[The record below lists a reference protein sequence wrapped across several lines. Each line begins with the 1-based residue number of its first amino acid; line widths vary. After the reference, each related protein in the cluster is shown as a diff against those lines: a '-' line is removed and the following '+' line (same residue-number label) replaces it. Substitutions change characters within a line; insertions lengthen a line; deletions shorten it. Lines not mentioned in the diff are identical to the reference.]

1 MPTRKNGD
9 RPVDLHDHSLYINRE
24 LSWIEFNRRVLEE
37 ALDKRYPLLER
48 LKFLAIFFSNLDEF
62 FMIRVSGLRRQ
73 LTAMAFESPPDAMKP
88 AEQLEAIRSALKP
101 LLLESLELWCKDLQ
115 PKMAEAGI
123 HILNYSDVKGKQRK
137 LLRSYFE
144 REIYP
149 VLTPLAFDPGHPF
162 PHISNLSMNL
172 AVVINDPIQGERFA
186 RLKVPDTFPR
196 LLGIPSEEKADKYE
210 RLGLAESKS
219 THFVWLEQVVA
230 ANLDILFPGL
240 EVVSAH
246 PFRITRDADVE
257 IEEDEADDLLATI
270 EESVGQR
277 QFGLAIRLEVDQ
289 DMPSRI
295 RDILV
300 RNLQLARYQV
310 YKMEPPL
317 GAADLMQL
325 TRIDRPDL
333 KDPPFLSSVP
343 PSFAKGDDMFSV
355 IRSRNIM
362 LYHPYDSFNP
372 VVDFIQAAAHDPDV
386 LAIKQTL
393 YRVGPNS
400 PVVQALLEAREDGKQ
415 VAVLVELKA
424 RFDEENNIEWARA
437 LERAGV
443 HVVYGLVGLKTHAKM
458 TMVVRREADGIT
470 RYIHLG
476 TGNYNPVTARIYT
489 DIGYFTCDPAIGAD
503 VSDLFNALT
512 GYSRKDKY
520 NKLLVAPG
528 NMRQGLLDRI
538 EREIECRKKNG
549 DGSLAFKMNAL
560 VDRACIQALYR
571 ASQAGVKIDL
581 QVRGMCCL
589 RPGVS
594 GVSENIRVTSVVG
607 RFLEHARMFYF
618 HNGGNE
624 EILVGSADMMPRNL
638 DRRVEILFP
647 IDDPRWREVL
657 RRDILDVHLRDNVQS
672 RRLLP
677 DGNYERLK
685 AGKDPELNSQ
695 QRMIDMRGTWHSEE

>member
-1 MPTRKNGD
+1 MPGRKNGD
-9 RPVDLHDHSLYINRE
+9 LPVDLHDHSLYINRE

-73 LTAMAFESPPDAMKP
+73 LTAMAFESPPDSMKP

-101 LLLESLELWCKDLQ
+101 LLLQSLELWCKDLL
-115 PKMAEAGI
+115 PKMTEAGI
-123 HILNYSDVKGKQRK
+123 HILNYSDLKGKQRK
-137 LLRSYFE
+137 LLRNYFE

-210 RLGLAESKS
+210 RLGLAESKA
-219 THFVWLEQVVA
+219 TYFVWLEQVVA

-277 QFGLAIRLEVDQ
+277 QFGLAIRLEVDK
-289 DMPSRI
+289 DMPGRI

-310 YKMEPPL
+310 YKMERPL
-317 GAADLMQL
+317 GAADLMQF

-333 KDPPFLSSVP
+333 KDQPFLPAVP
-343 PSFAKGDDMFSV
+343 PSLAKDDDMFSV
-355 IRSRNIM
+355 IRQRNIL

-372 VVDFIQAAAHDPDV
+372 VVDFIQAAARDPDV

-400 PVVQALLEAREDGKQ
+400 PVVQALLEARDNGKQ

-437 LERAGV
+437 LERA
-443 HVVYGLVGLKTHAKM
+443 
-458 TMVVRREADGIT
+458 
-470 RYIHLG
+470 
-476 TGNYNPVTARIYT
+476 
-489 DIGYFTCDPAIGAD
+489 
-503 VSDLFNALT
+503 
-512 GYSRKDKY
+512 
-520 NKLLVAPG
+520 
-528 NMRQGLLDRI
+528 
-538 EREIECRKKNG
+538 
-549 DGSLAFKMNAL
+549 
-560 VDRACIQALYR
+560 
-571 ASQAGVKIDL
+571 
-581 QVRGMCCL
+581 
-589 RPGVS
+589 
-594 GVSENIRVTSVVG
+594 
-607 RFLEHARMFYF
+607 
-618 HNGGNE
+618 
-624 EILVGSADMMPRNL
+624 
-638 DRRVEILFP
+638 
-647 IDDPRWREVL
+647 
-657 RRDILDVHLRDNVQS
+657 
-672 RRLLP
+672 
-677 DGNYERLK
+677 
-685 AGKDPELNSQ
+685 
-695 QRMIDMRGTWHSEE
+695 

>member
-1 MPTRKNGD
+1 MPARKNGD
-9 RPVDLHDHSLYINRE
+9 SSVDLGDPRLYINRE
-24 LSWIEFNRRVLEE
+24 LSLIEFNRRVLEE
-37 ALDKRYPLLER
+37 AFDKRHPLVER
-48 LKFLAIFFSNLDEF
+48 VKFLAIFFSNLDEF

-88 AEQLEAIRSALKP
+88 AEQLESVRSALKP
-101 LLLESLELWCKDLQ
+101 LLLQAFDLWRKDLL
-115 PKMAEAGI
+115 PKMTEAGI
-123 HILNYSDVKGKQRK
+123 HILNYSDLKGKQRK
-137 LLRSYFE
+137 LLRNYFE

-172 AVVINDPIQGERFA
+172 AVVINDPIHGERFA
-186 RLKVPDTFPR
+186 RLKVPDVFPR

-210 RLGLAESKS
+210 RLGLTESKS
-219 THFVWLEQVVA
+219 TYFVWLEQVVA
-230 ANLDILFPGL
+230 ANLDLLFPGL
-240 EVVSAH
+240 EVASAH

-277 QFGLAIRLEVDQ
+277 QFGLAIRLEVDK
-289 DMPSRI
+289 DMPTRI

-325 TRIDRPDL
+325 TRVDRPDL
-333 KDPPFLSSVP
+333 KDPPFLPATP
-343 PSFAKGDDMFSV
+343 PSFAKDDDIFSV
-355 IRSRNIM
+355 VRGRSIM

-372 VVDFIQAAAHDPDV
+372 VVDFIQAAARDPDV

-400 PVVQALLEAREDGKQ
+400 PVVQALLEARENGKQ

-437 LERAGV
+437 LESAGV
-443 HVVYGLVGLKTHAKM
+443 HVAYGLVGLKTHAKM
-458 TMVVRREADGIT
+458 TMVVRREADGII

-476 TGNYNPVTARIYT
+476 TGNYNPVTARVYT

-512 GYSRKDKY
+512 GYSRKDQY

-528 NMRQGLLDRI
+528 AMRQGLLDRI
-538 EREIECRKKNG
+538 DREIECHRKNG
-549 DGSLAFKMNAL
+549 DGYLAFKMNAL
-560 VDRACIQALYR
+560 VDKACIQSLYR

-589 RPGVS
+589 RPGVP
-594 GVSENIRVTSVVG
+594 GVSEAIRVTSVVG
-607 RFLEHARMFYF
+607 RLLEHARIFYF
-618 HNGGNE
+618 HNGGQE
-624 EILVGSADMMPRNL
+624 EIIVGSADMMPRNL

-647 IDDPRWREVL
+647 IDDPHWRDVL
-657 RRDILDVHLRDNVQS
+657 RRDILEVHLKDNTQS

-677 DGNYERLK
+677 DGSYERLK
-685 AGKDPELNSQ
+685 PGKDPELNSQ
-695 QRMIDMRGTWHSEE
+695 QRMIDMRGAWHNEE